1 MKMSMSRGPRWIEL
15 GMSLIIFVVVVQ
27 QIAASESGK

>member
-1 MKMSMSRGPRWIEL
+1 MKMFISRGPRWIEL
-15 GMSLIIFVVVVQ
+15 GMIIFLVVVQ